1 MDENGVGDWLHAVD
15 PYNRSRYL
23 SIYDMR
29 TTPQIY
35 VLDAEKRI
43 VSKRI
48 GAEQLSE
55 LMNEL
60 LKEKTE

>member
-1 MDENGVGDWLHAVD
+1 VY
-15 PYNRSRYL
+15 PFNRSRYL

-43 VSKRI
+43 ISKRI
-48 GAEQLSE
+48 GAEQLTD